1 MKLIVTKEDL
11 ILDTEQGTYTI
22 KRAHEEDEWHS
33 ITEFVDLNFFYDSYD
48 DKYHAAIY
56 LVLEGQT
63 QTDTGCEIE
72 VEYAC
77 LK

>member
-1 MKLIVTKEDL
+1 MKLIVTEEDL
-11 ILDTEQGTYTI
+11 ILDTNEGTYTM

-33 ITEFVDLNFFYDSYD
+33 ITEFVDLNFFYDAYD

-72 VEYAC
+72 VEF
-77 LK
+77 K